1 MSLFTITVPTHTTRV
16 EYRHGAVSRV
26 LEPGRHPRRWGVNAD
41 RVDRRESLL
50 ALAPQDVLTADAV
63 AVRVTATVRWEV
75 ADPVAWL
82 ERSTEPL
89 GTVYLAAQIALRDGL
104 AGLSVED
111 LARRGPALPTGALTA
126 AVDAVARG
134 VGVKVREVVV
144 KDVIL
149 PGELRAAALEL
160 VATRSR
166 GAAQLEAA
174 RAETAALRSLANGAK
189 LLDAHPALARLRL
202 VQAAPIGSTI
212 VLRLGEGTDG
222 PVTPGGPG

>member
-16 EYRHGAVSRV
+16 EYRHGAVARV
-26 LEPGRHPRRWGVNAD
+26 LGPGRHARRWGTSAE

-50 ALAPQDVLTADAV
+50 TLAPQEVLTTDSV
-63 AVRVTATVRWEV
+63 TVRVSATVRWAV

-82 ERSTEPL
+82 ERSVDPL
-89 GTVYLAAQIALRDGL
+89 GTVYLAVQVALRDGL
-104 AGLSVED
+104 ATLSAEE
-111 LARRGPALPTGALTA
+111 LARRGPALPTDVVA
-126 AVDAVARG
+126 ATVDAVARG
-134 VGVKVREVVV
+134 VGVEVREVVV

-149 PGELRAAALEL
+149 PGELRAAALDL
-160 VATRSR
+160 VATHAR

-202 VQAAPIGSTI
+202 VQAAPTGSTI
-212 VLRLGEGTDG
+212 VLRLGDVMDG
-222 PVTPGGPG
+222 SVVADEPA